1 MASEPEC
8 HHSPGRGGPA
18 LPRASMSCLE
28 TPQGRLGEQVDLQ
41 PRVFLDQGAPSCT
54 VHLCHRLVPQVS
66 RPGIHPQLPGS
77 PSPRRIPKAAL
88 PQPLLVS
95 RAVLLGVFRA
105 SPFSLWPLASLP
117 APAPVPSPTRLV
129 SARGQRLCLGTP
141 PCQPGAASHVVQTQA
156 VSLSRSFSSS
166 PRCRELHP
174 CPPTRG
180 SVLGEVRAGAGLG
193 PAELPQG
200 LGAGQQDLPAS
211 PWPCGL
217 ELVALPRSLGC
228 LAGVMWLLG
237 LAEASGAREAGGHL
251 AHARPRDAVCPSS
264 VSPRSASLVPCGLP
278 AHRPGSADPSS
289 VTATPNQPRGLCG
302 GP

>member
-1 MASEPEC
+1 MSSQPRPWRPCLAACIYELFGNASG
-8 HHSPGRGGPA
+8 SPGGTGRFTAKSVSGPGGAVLHCPPVSPPCSPGVT
-18 LPRASMSCLE
+18 PR
-28 TPQGRLGEQVDLQ
+28 D
-41 PRVFLDQGAPSCT
+41 
-54 VHLCHRLVPQVS
+54 
-66 RPGIHPQLPGS
+66 
-77 PSPRRIPKAAL
+77 PSPASRFPITTQNSQGCPSPAPL